1 MDDDPEQFEELPGE
15 GYIMDLWIRFTGE
28 VVKLAD
34 DLKLSDEDIAKLMA
48 RYRPR
53 DSTLACGVTA
63 LLQEIE
69 MHRKLRLVTSEIR
82 PGEELV
88 PLSELA
94 ARSRKRKDAGEN

>member
-1 MDDDPEQFEELPGE
+1 
-15 GYIMDLWIRFTGE
+15 MDLWIRFTGE

-34 DLKLSDEDIAKLMA
+34 DLKLSDEDVQKLLA

-69 MHRKLRLVTSEIR
+69 IHRRLRLIVAEVR

-88 PLSELA
+88 PLVELA
-94 ARSRKRKDAGEN
+94 DRHRKRKDSGEN